1 MNRFN
6 SNVVVEINN
15 RIEELDRQEFMIQMA
30 DFLSYE
36 DKEQLRAIARERAE
50 LELKRKQLGNQPAGG
65 TALVRNTEKAFGH
78 ILTHEEDLFVN
89 FGRPRNYAVKAF
101 RSKPYANELKV
112 GGKKN
117 GKNIKRGA
125 GET

>member
-1 MNRFN
+1 M
-6 SNVVVEINN
+6 
-15 RIEELDRQEFMIQMA
+15 
-30 DFLSYE
+30 
-36 DKEQLRAIARERAE
+36 
-50 LELKRKQLGNQPAGG
+50 
-65 TALVRNTEKAFGH
+65 RNTEKAFGH

-89 FGRPRNYAVKAF
+89 FGRPRSYAVKAF

-117 GKNIKRGA
+117 CKNIKSGA

>member
-15 RIEELDRQEFMIQMA
+15 RIAELDRQEFMIQME

-50 LELKRKQLGNQPAGG
+50 LELKRKQLGN
-65 TALVRNTEKAFGH
+65 
-78 ILTHEEDLFVN
+78 
-89 FGRPRNYAVKAF
+89 
-101 RSKPYANELKV
+101 
-112 GGKKN
+112 
-117 GKNIKRGA
+117 
-125 GET
+125 